1 MKMRV
6 SLFVA
11 TVMLAPTVSFAAP
24 GQQGVPSTPAATTV
38 NSSKQLDPSEMICE
52 RQQEPGSRLAAAK
65 VCHTRAE
72 WADLKAQD
80 RQDLEKAQTM
90 RGMGPH

>member
-6 SLFVA
+6 SLFIAA
-11 TVMLAPTVSFAAP
+11 TMLAPTASFAAP
-24 GQQGVPSTPAATTV
+24 VQQSAPSTPAA
-38 NSSKQLDPSEMICE
+38 NAGKQLDPNEVICE

-80 RQDLEKAQTM
+80 RQDLEKAQTQIGTM
-90 RGMGPH
+90 PH

>member
-1 MKMRV
+1 MRV
-6 SLFVA
+6 CFVVA
-11 TVMLAPTVSFAAP
+11 TLMATPATSFAAP
-24 GQQGVPSTPAATTV
+24 TPQTTPSTAGAAP
-38 NSSKQLDPSEMICE
+38 SKQVDPNEMVCE

-80 RQDLEKAQTM
+80 RQDLEKAQTQIGTM
-90 RGMGPH
+90 APH